1 MHLPF
6 LNHLSGNK
14 IPTFLLSHLPTISP
28 STLTINQ
35 LPHVPFRTPQWLPYI
50 CLSHFPLKIQ
60 VPLVLFMG
68 TGAPSHT
75 GGYYYGSSVM
85 ILMVTFYFNEHIY
98 HIFLKIHLFP
108 PMEKK
113 QLFFVFW
120 GVGKKTSTQ
129 CIWHL
134 ENKYYKDGATAFSSK
149 LGSLVYIKCFN
160 THIVS
165 GGQFHPQWGK
175 MLFLGVKNKTKPLLF
190 MYKTQIK
197 HIVVVHR
204 THKQIYSTVVVYNS
218 LGRRNGD

>member
-1 MHLPF
+1 MTAV
-6 LNHLSGNK
+6 HLSLTFSPKNTSSSGALYGNRCP
-14 IPTFLLSHLPTISP
+14 ITHWWILLWELCYDFDGDFLL
-28 STLTINQ
+28 
-35 LPHVPFRTPQWLPYI
+35 QW
-50 CLSHFPLKIQ
+50 
-60 VPLVLFMG
+60 
-68 TGAPSHT
+68 A
-75 GGYYYGSSVM
+75 
-85 ILMVTFYFNEHIY
+85 HIY
-98 HIFLKIHLFP
+98 FFKNSSFSP
-108 PMEKK
+108 NGKK
-113 QLFFVFW
+113 TFFVFW

-134 ENKYYKDGATAFSSK
+134 ENKYYKDVATAFSSK